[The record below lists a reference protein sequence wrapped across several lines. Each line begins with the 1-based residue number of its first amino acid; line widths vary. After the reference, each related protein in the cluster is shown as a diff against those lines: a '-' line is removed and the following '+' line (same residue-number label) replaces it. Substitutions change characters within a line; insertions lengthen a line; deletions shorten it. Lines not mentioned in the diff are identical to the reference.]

1 MQYHKRGDLLKNFV
15 SYYDN
20 MVTYFCHRCGKFF
33 QHKGTFKKHIFKAE
47 ICPPVVSNKN
57 RLEIWD
63 YYHLNTTD
71 QNRFLNDTDM
81 VIKKK
86 KSKKT
91 ADTENTKNDEK
102 TKNTEM
108 NDVKMRDI
116 CEIIDKDGKVKYR
129 CFYCGGLYTR
139 KNNLI
144 SHIKKYCKATEEK
157 KALILSSKNKQE
169 NMINLDELK
178 KHLDDIAKNAKI
190 VNNFTNNVQTNFFQL
205 NAYGK
210 ENPIKISEEVLS
222 KVIMNPMKG
231 IPDLI
236 SMHHFNPSKPENQ
249 NIRYNGKRSFYV
261 DVFNGNFWEAKDKG
275 EVIHDMIVAKK
286 DIADDFFDDAVEKN
300 KVGDKIKDNYNSFSE
315 KIDRY
320 VNAIINEL
328 NYGKE
333 IIEQDKELYKQLYK
347 QVELMMINAQRILT
361 LKGKNAPSI
370 FQTIE

>member
-1 MQYHKRGDLLKNFV
+1 MI
-15 SYYDN
+15 
-20 MVTYFCHRCGKFF
+20 TYFCHRCGKFF
-33 QHKGTFKKHIFKAE
+33 QHKGTFKKHLFKAE

-63 YYHLNTTD
+63 YYHINTKEENGYFTESE
-71 QNRFLNDTDM
+71 M
-81 VIKKK
+81 VIKSKKKK
-86 KSKKT
+86 KSAGTAKEKKQ
-91 ADTENTKNDEK
+91 EITKDAEICS
-102 TKNTEM
+102 KNL
-108 NDVKMRDI
+108 RDI
-116 CEIIDKDGKVKYR
+116 SEFVDKDGKIKYR

-144 SHIKKYCKATEEK
+144 SHIKKFCKATEEK
-157 KALILSSKNKQE
+157 KHVILSSENKQE
-169 NMINLDELK
+169 NMINLEELK
-178 KHLDDIAKNAKI
+178 KHLDEIAKNAKV
-190 VNNFTNNVQTNFFQL
+190 VNNYTNMTNNVQTNFFQL

-236 SMHHFNPSKPENQ
+236 SMHHFNPSCPENQ
-249 NIRYNGKRSFYV
+249 NVRFNGKRSFYV

-275 EVIHDMIVAKK
+275 EVIHDMIVSKK
-286 DIADDFFDDAVEKN
+286 DIADDYFDDAVEKK
-300 KVGDKIKDNYNSFSE
+300 KVGEKVRDNYNSFSE

-333 IIEQDKELYKQLYK
+333 LIEQDKELYKQLYK

-361 LKGKNAPSI
+361 LKSKKAPSI